1 MRGEASENL
10 FLLPAG
16 SRSANPAELLA
27 GKSLRPLVEKL
38 KDYFDRIVIDTAPL
52 VPVSDTIPLAKLA
65 QSVVLV
71 TRMGKTPKGAISRAL
86 RILGDNGTHPVGI
99 VANGLPRTRTAG
111 GHGYYYSYSG
121 GGSYSDYSRKDL

>member
-52 VPVSDTIPLAKLA
+52 VPVSDTIPLAKPA
-65 QSVVLV
+65 QSVVLA
-71 TRMGKTPKGAISRAL
+71 RSSSSLRKKGRASPPGLFWLILL
-86 RILGDNGTHPVGI
+86 R
-99 VANGLPRTRTAG
+99 VARLTAPCRPRSSPPPPWR
-111 GHGYYYSYSG
+111 
-121 GGSYSDYSRKDL
+121 